1 MNVSTVSP
9 FSSLSR
15 ASQVSQVP
23 ASAVSSREE
32 TKSNDGV
39 SISGEAGRLASGSSA
54 VAPPVASACASVEG
68 RASSIAGWKAAA
80 VAFLAATSLLGVA
93 GQAMAATPEAAP
105 AAQATVLTPHQR
117 AAARQGA
124 ALAKQTTEAVTQGV
138 VDAAN
143 QLAAQNPGRP
153 ITINIRD
160 ITVTV
165 VGFDDF
171 IDATQNNAPAQDGGA
186 APPAQGAQPAQGAGG
201 QATAPA
207 SPAAAAPS
215 DGGGEVIHRTFD
227 LRKGDLRI
235 RATEDLRPA
244 PPASAPTSHAPAQ
257 TAPARAR

>member
-15 ASQVSQVP
+15 ASHVSQVP
-23 ASAVSSREE
+23 ASAISSREE
-32 TKSNDGV
+32 APSNDGV

-54 VAPPVASACASVEG
+54 VAPPAASACASVEG

-105 AAQATVLTPHQR
+105 AAQPAQSELVKPNKHLTAHQGSSLAGQT
-117 AAARQGA
+117 AAA
-124 ALAKQTTEAVTQGV
+124 VTRGV

-143 QLAAQNPGRP
+143 KLAVENPGRP

-165 VGFDDF
+165 VGFDEVV
-171 IDATQNNAPAQDGGA
+171 DAEVDHAPKTDSTIPAPAPAPSGQAAPGAPAQ
-186 APPAQGAQPAQGAGG
+186 
-201 QATAPA
+201 
-207 SPAAAAPS
+207 PAAGAP
-215 DGGGEVIHRTFD
+215 GEISHRTFD
-227 LRKGDLRI
+227 LSKGDLRM
-235 RATEDLRPA
+235 RARQDLRPA
-244 PPASAPTSHAPAQ
+244 PAPTPQPGAP
-257 TAPARAR
+257 TPAN